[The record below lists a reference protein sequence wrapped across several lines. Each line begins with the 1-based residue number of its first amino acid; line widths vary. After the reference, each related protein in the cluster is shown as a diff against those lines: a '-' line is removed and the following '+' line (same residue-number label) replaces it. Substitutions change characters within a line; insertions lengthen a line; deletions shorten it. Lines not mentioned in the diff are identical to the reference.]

1 MTGNE
6 VVSQSDSLL
15 HPFLLATDQ
24 AESDR
29 HLEHLIREHAEPII
43 KGILRRRVGVPPA
56 RPESV
61 RQSQE
66 EQDAED
72 VRSEVVAQLL
82 TRLHRLKSHPDRAGI
97 ANLRAYVAVTT
108 YRACDKHLRQRYPQR
123 WRLKTRLR
131 YLLAHQGGFAVWQSD
146 DGEWVGG
153 FAAWQ
158 GQKKTVCPS
167 GRLQQLRDHPQAFA
181 QDALRGGD
189 ARRMN
194 PAEVVAAIFD
204 WLRHPVALDDLVG
217 IMADLQ
223 GVRDEP
229 PTSFAG
235 NGDDGDGYALEKV
248 DDQRVSVD
256 AEVDQR
262 AHLRWLW
269 TEIRQLPPRQRAAL
283 LLNLRDAQGRG
294 VIALFP
300 LTGVAT
306 MRQIANALS
315 MPPEKFAQLWNDLP
329 LDDETIAQHLGV
341 TRQQVI
347 NLRKVARERLWRRMR
362 EFEEEA

>member
-24 AESDR
+24 TESDR
-29 HLEHLIREHAEPII
+29 HLERLIHEHAEPII
-43 KGILRRRVGVPPA
+43 KGILRRRTYVHPS
-56 RPESV
+56 RTENV
-61 RQSQE
+61 RQSQD

-72 VRSEVVAQLL
+72 VRGEVVVQLL
-82 TRLHRLKSHPDRAGI
+82 TRLHRLKSNPGNEGI
-97 ANLRAYVAVTT
+97 SNLRAYVAVTT

-123 WRLKTRLR
+123 WRLKSRLR
-131 YLLAHQGGFAVWQSD
+131 YLLTHQPGFALWQAD
-146 DGEWVGG
+146 DGEWWGG
-153 FAAWQ
+153 FDVWRER
-158 GQKKTVCPS
+158 QKTSVQS
-167 GRLQQLRDHPQAFA
+167 GRLQQLRDHPQTFV
-181 QDALRGGD
+181 QDALRGED

-194 PAEVVAAIFD
+194 PADVVAAVFD
-204 WLRHPVALDDLVG
+204 WVGHPVALDDLVG
-217 IMADLQ
+217 VIADLQ

-235 NGDDGDGYALEKV
+235 NDDDGNGYVLERV
-248 DDQRVSVD
+248 GDQRVNVD
-256 AEVDQR
+256 VEVDQR
-262 AHLRWLW
+262 AHLQWLW
-269 TEIRQLPPRQRAAL
+269 TEIRQLPPRQCAAL

-294 VIALFP
+294 VIALLP

-306 MRQIANALS
+306 MRQIANVLS
-315 MPPEKFAQLWNDLP
+315 MLPEEFAQLWNDLP

-347 NLRKVARERLWRRMR
+347 NLRKVARERLLRRTR
-362 EFEEEA
+362 DLEEGA